1 MNDRSGKPAGT
12 LVDRVSER
20 AALDHVASAVR
31 VGESRVL
38 VLRGDP
44 GVGKTELLSY
54 LNKKA
59 ADCRV
64 IQAAGVQ
71 SEMELAYAGLH
82 QLLAP
87 MLDHLEGL
95 PAPQRNALRTAFGIS
110 TGPVPDRFLIGVA
123 VLGLVS
129 EVAGSQ
135 PLVCLVDDAQW
146 LDRASA
152 QILGFVARRLA
163 ADPVA
168 LVFAARD
175 PGDELA
181 GLPEMPVDGLLVNAA
196 QKLLSAV
203 VPGVLDERVRD
214 QIIAE
219 THGNPLALLEL
230 TCGLSAEQLA
240 GGFGLAGTGP
250 LEGRIE
256 ESFRRRLDA
265 LPAQTRRLLR
275 LAAADPTGDPSLV
288 WRAGERL
295 GIPVQAAAPAA
306 EAALAEFGARI
317 RFRHPLV
324 RSATYRT
331 ASLPE
336 RQEAHRALAE
346 VTDPVTDPDRRA
358 WHRAQAAA
366 APDEDVAA
374 ELERSAGRA
383 QARGGLAAAAA
394 FLERATMLTPDP
406 VKRADRALL
415 AARAKIQA
423 GALDAVPDLLAS
435 AESAP
440 LGEPQQAQ
448 ADLVRAQLAF
458 AERRG
463 SDASPLL
470 LKAAKR
476 LESSDVGLARSVY
489 MDALIAAVFAG
500 RLAGPGGSL
509 VDVARAAGAAPSP
522 VPPRAADLLLDGLA
536 AHINQGYAA
545 AVPMLRNALRSF
557 GDGSAPSMQPLWLS
571 LAFVAAEHI
580 WDDEATITLAEQWA
594 TLTRQTGALSDLPL
608 ALFARVYAH
617 IVAGELA
624 AATSVAEE
632 MQAAVE
638 ATRTNVAPFGALGLA
653 AVRGSEAEVSA
664 LVDATLDYASLSG
677 EGLAISAAGW
687 ASAVLSNGLGRYKAA
702 LTAAQ
707 RSSEI
712 AYELGYSNW
721 ATVELVEAAAL
732 SGASEVAA
740 GAYRRLAEQAEAAGT
755 DWVLGLQ
762 ARSRALLSRGAEA
775 ERLHREAIERLGR
788 TRARPDLARAHLL
801 CGEWLRRERRT
812 AEAREQ
818 LRTARQMLD
827 EMGMAAFAERARR
840 ELRATGD
847 AAAIHAVLVTRGTAL
862 TSQEDQVA
870 RLARDGLSNPEI
882 AERLFISVRTVQY
895 HLSKVFTKLA
905 IRSRAELFRVLPS
918 DQDLAR
924 NASHSVPARANG

>member
-1 MNDRSGKPAGT
+1 
-12 LVDRVSER
+12 
-20 AALDHVASAVR
+20 
-31 VGESRVL
+31 
-38 VLRGDP
+38 
-44 GVGKTELLSY
+44 
-54 LNKKA
+54 
-59 ADCRV
+59 
-64 IQAAGVQ
+64 
-71 SEMELAYAGLH
+71 
-82 QLLAP
+82 
-87 MLDHLEGL
+87 
-95 PAPQRNALRTAFGIS
+95 
-110 TGPVPDRFLIGVA
+110 
-123 VLGLVS
+123 
-129 EVAGSQ
+129 
-135 PLVCLVDDAQW
+135 
-146 LDRASA
+146 
-152 QILGFVARRLA
+152 
-163 ADPVA
+163 
-168 LVFAARD
+168 
-175 PGDELA
+175 
-181 GLPEMPVDGLLVNAA
+181 
-196 QKLLSAV
+196 
-203 VPGVLDERVRD
+203 
-214 QIIAE
+214 
-219 THGNPLALLEL
+219 
-230 TCGLSAEQLA
+230 
-240 GGFGLAGTGP
+240 
-250 LEGRIE
+250 
-256 ESFRRRLDA
+256 
-265 LPAQTRRLLR
+265 
-275 LAAADPTGDPSLV
+275 
-288 WRAGERL
+288 
-295 GIPVQAAAPAA
+295 
-306 EAALAEFGARI
+306 
-317 RFRHPLV
+317 
-324 RSATYRT
+324 
-331 ASLPE
+331 
-336 RQEAHRALAE
+336 
-346 VTDPVTDPDRRA
+346 
-358 WHRAQAAA
+358 
-366 APDEDVAA
+366 
-374 ELERSAGRA
+374 
-383 QARGGLAAAAA
+383 
-394 FLERATMLTPDP
+394 MLTPDP
-406 VKRADRALL
+406 VKRACRGLL

-423 GALDAVPDLLAS
+423 GALDAVPDLLAA

-440 LGEPQQAQ
+440 IGEPQQAQ

-536 AHINQGYAA
+536 AHVNQGYAA

-557 GDGSAPSMQPLWLS
+557 GDGSAPGMQPSWLS

-594 TLTRQTGALSDLPL
+594 ALTRQTGALSDLPL

-632 MQAAVE
+632 MQAAIE
-638 ATRTNVAPFGALGLA
+638 ATRTSVAPFGALGLA

-687 ASAVLSNGLGRYKAA
+687 ASAVLNNGLGRYKAA

-712 AYELGYSNW
+712 AYSLAIRIGPRSSSSRRPHSAGQ
-721 ATVELVEAAAL
+721 ATRPPAPT
-732 SGASEVAA
+732 A
-740 GAYRRLAEQAEAAGT
+740 GWPNRPRSRT
-755 DWVLGLQ
+755 DWGLGLQ
-762 ARSRALLSRGAEA
+762 ARSRALLSKGAEA

-801 CGEWLRRERRT
+801 CGEWLRRERRP

-818 LRTARQMLD
+818 LRTACQMLD

-847 AAAIHAVLVTRGTAL
+847 AVATRTVLVTRGTAL

-895 HLSKVFTKLA
+895 HLSKVFTKLG
-905 IRSRAELFRVLPS
+905 IRSRAELYRVLPS

-924 NASHSVPARANG
+924 NASHSVLARANG